1 MRRFGR
7 RSSQVGVGIWDQ
19 GKRRWIIGIAA
30 IVVAGSIAAVAAIH
44 LVAAPATS
52 PWWAGPPGIP
62 PSACAWPA
70 VYRTAAQAHEGLGAC
85 DGIFVDPPP
94 EVRLHV
100 GEELDLHMTT
110 GAPPGSAAP
119 PSLYPLPAS
128 PDVRVLRLVSVSD
141 AGATGAYRAIA
152 PGVVT
157 LSTNG
162 WCWHSATD
170 SETDGT
176 CPVVRVTVIA

>member
-1 MRRFGR
+1 MGSRT
-7 RSSQVGVGIWDQ
+7 SKVGVGL
-19 GKRRWIIGIAA
+19 GPARRRWIIGLAA
-30 IVVAGSIAAVAAIH
+30 IVVAGSIAAVAIH
-44 LVAAPATS
+44 AVARPATS
-52 PWWAGPPGIP
+52 PWWAGLSGIP
-62 PSACAWPA
+62 PTTCAWPA
-70 VYRTAAQAHEGLGAC
+70 VYRTASVTHAGLGAC
-85 DGIFVDPPP
+85 DGILLDPPA

-100 GEELDLHMTT
+100 GEELDLHMPGTT
-110 GAPPGSAAP
+110 AGSTSMGPP
-119 PSLYPLPAS
+119 YPLPAS
-128 PDVRVLRLVSVSD
+128 PDARVLRLVSVSD

-176 CPVVRVTVIA
+176 CPVVRVTVVA